1 MKSLRTWK
9 KSCPVSL
16 QQIYRSLYIISR
28 IYLFTRLMIMSS
40 RADST
45 QTIHTDDG
53 KKSSTPARKHKFEV
67 FKHIKF
73 LPAFKCNWEPR
84 IEHKEMRKHC
94 RMLKTS
100 HCWSTLLSHPKP
112 SSLTKS
118 VNLNRHIRVWYPICG
133 TWNMGSLCV
142 VDFVASVEKDLATNA
157 KIFNFRAQLMNG
169 CVHTQKTPLGNDNR
183 CFRHD
188 RGFHIIV
195 YEDNKM
201 NSVTSPRR
209 WNLFL
214 FWLWLDSLSMLLW
227 KIN

>member
-1 MKSLRTWK
+1 M
-9 KSCPVSL
+9 
-16 QQIYRSLYIISR
+16 
-28 IYLFTRLMIMSS
+28 
-40 RADST
+40 
-45 QTIHTDDG
+45 
-53 KKSSTPARKHKFEV
+53 
-67 FKHIKF
+67 
-73 LPAFKCNWEPR
+73 
-84 IEHKEMRKHC
+84 
-94 RMLKTS
+94 
-100 HCWSTLLSHPKP
+100 LLSHPKP

-169 CVHTQKTPLGNDNR
+169 FVHTQKTPLGNDNR

-214 FWLWLDSLSMLLW
+214 FWLWLDSLSLCCYEKSINHRLTSHVHPLETISIRCGPLSMLIASSKSPTHSNSLSR
-227 KIN
+227 